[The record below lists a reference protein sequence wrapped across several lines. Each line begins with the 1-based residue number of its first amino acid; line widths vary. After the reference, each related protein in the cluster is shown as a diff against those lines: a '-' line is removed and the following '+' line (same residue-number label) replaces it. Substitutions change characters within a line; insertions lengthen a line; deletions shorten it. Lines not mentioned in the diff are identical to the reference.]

1 MEKVLM
7 EITPGV
13 AVGTLRFG
21 IAPEQAASTLGEPQ
35 NVGRTEDDEI
45 EWQYPAVG
53 LSLYFEGEEPQLS
66 SVLIESPAVTL
77 FGERVVGM
85 SEGRFTVVARQ
96 HGGTVEKSDWSDDE
110 GTFLI
115 VPELGLF
122 ASVEDGTVVS
132 IVCESAASAA

>member
-1 MEKVLM
+1 M

-13 AVGTLRFG
+13 AVGSLKFG
-21 IAPEQAASTLGEPQ
+21 IGPEQVASSLGEPHA
-35 NVGRTEDDEI
+35 VERTEDDEI
-45 EWQYPAVG
+45 EWQYPAAG
-53 LSLYFEGEEPQLS
+53 LSLYFEGEVPQLS
-66 SVLIESPAVTL
+66 SVLVESPAVTL

-96 HGGTVEKSDWSDDE
+96 HGGTVATSDDD
-110 GTFLI
+110 GIFLI

-132 IVCESAASAA
+132 LVCESASSAA

>member
-1 MEKVLM
+1 MM

-13 AVGTLRFG
+13 AVGSLKFG
-21 IAPEQAASTLGEPQ
+21 IGPEQVASSLGEPHA
-35 NVGRTEDDEI
+35 VELTEDDEI
-45 EWQYPAVG
+45 EWQYPAAG
-53 LSLYFEGEEPQLS
+53 LSLYFEGEVPQLS
-66 SVLIESPAVTL
+66 SVLVESPAVTL

-96 HGGTVEKSDWSDDE
+96 HGGTVETSDWSGED
-110 GTFLI
+110 GIFLI

-132 IVCESAASAA
+132 LVCESASSAA